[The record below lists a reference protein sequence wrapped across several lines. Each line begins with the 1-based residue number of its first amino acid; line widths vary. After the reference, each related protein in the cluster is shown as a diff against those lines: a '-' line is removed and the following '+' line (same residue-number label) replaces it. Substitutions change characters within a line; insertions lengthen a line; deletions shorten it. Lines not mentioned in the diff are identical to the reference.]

1 MTFEHDTE
9 RLLDT
14 WLADGPTVA
23 PDRVLAIATARIERQ
38 RQRPA
43 WRLQDWRLRTMSTPA
58 RLAALVGALLIAA
71 LAGSL
76 VLTGGGGRAAGAFPA
91 LTPSP
96 TASPAAATRR
106 VAWTRAT
113 TSCAG
118 RPSDPMA
125 FAITAPG
132 GWTGY
137 GGFFIGGPHKLAAI
151 RPASASRSTDDPE
164 VVTDPCDASVHSP
177 SPSAGAP
184 SVDELVAALSA
195 RQDLGVSGVIDTQL
209 AGYSGK
215 RVDLQLPGNLSC
227 GNQYV
232 FAEPKGLYA
241 NGPANRWRLWILD
254 VNGETAVVVLL
265 GLCRDTC
272 CGSGRGSDGHRLDPD
287 YSIGVRRRGAL
298 RLRAGR
304 LPSATGSRAAPARS
318 RSPRRA
324 P

>member
-23 PDRVLAIATARIERQ
+23 PDRVLAIATARIEGQ

-43 WRLQDWRLRTMSTPA
+43 WRLQDWRLGTMSTPA

-76 VLTGGGGRAAGAFPA
+76 VLTGGGSRGPGLFPA

-96 TASPAAATRR
+96 TASPPPLPDGRLDARDYVMR
-106 VAWTRAT
+106 
-113 TSCAG
+113 G

-137 GGFFIGGPHKLAAI
+137 GGFFIGGPQSSSD
-151 RPASASRSTDDPE
+151 PAGIGISVNHDPE

-265 GLCRDTC
+265 
-272 CGSGRGSDGHRLDPD
+272 D
-287 YSIGVRRRGAL
+287 Y
-298 RLRAGR
+298 AGT
-304 LPSATGSRAAPARS
+304 PAADRAAAQTAIDSIRITP
-318 RSPRRA
+318 
-324 P
+324 